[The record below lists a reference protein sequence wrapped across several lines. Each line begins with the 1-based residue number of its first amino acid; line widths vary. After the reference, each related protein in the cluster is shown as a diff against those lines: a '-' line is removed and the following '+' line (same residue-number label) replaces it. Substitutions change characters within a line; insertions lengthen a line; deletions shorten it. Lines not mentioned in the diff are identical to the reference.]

1 MTLSVSVDNYFCLIS
16 APGFAMHILND
27 FNYFS
32 MILFIDKLQKTAQIF
47 SICHTVEQSQ
57 KGNVSPLFQSD
68 SKVSF
73 WPVVTGYHLVINT
86 ILRGI

>member
-1 MTLSVSVDNYFCLIS
+1 MTLSVSVDNCFCLIS
-16 APGFAMHILND
+16 APDFSMHILND
-27 FNYFS
+27 FNYFF

-47 SICHTVEQSQ
+47 SICHTEEKSQ

-68 SKVSF
+68 SKVGF

-86 ILRGI
+86 ILEAI